1 MFLSEVTQAGTVMH
15 SLPEKNDGVGWP
27 RSKPDLHFVFSYL
40 LYGAVAVYFS
50 PAGYLIVNEDVFCRL
65 VSRVMER
72 LPGPFQEHLDN
83 VVVDVQRWPEEGL
96 LHLAGFSHEEIEG
109 GETLFGLFVPL
120 ETGHLWGD
128 DAIDPVHAPHKLI
141 LFQGPLEEAFPD
153 PKILRIEI
161 RKTVIHELAHH
172 FGWTDRDLESFD
184 NRDDPF
190 PDDIF
195 EDM

>member
-1 MFLSEVTQAGTVMH
+1 M
-15 SLPEKNDGVGWP
+15 
-27 RSKPDLHFVFSYL
+27 PDLCSVFSYL

-50 PAGYLIVNEDVFCRL
+50 PFGYWIVNEDAFCRL

-72 LPGPFQEHLDN
+72 LPERFQEHLDN
-83 VVVDVQRWPEEGL
+83 VVVDVELWPEEESL
-96 LHLAGFSHEEIEG
+96 RLAGFSEEEIED

-120 ETGHLWGD
+120 DSGHLWGG
-128 DAIDPVHAPHKLI
+128 DAIDPVNAPHRLI
-141 LFQGPLEEAFPD
+141 IFQGPLEEAFPD
-153 PKILRIEI
+153 AKTLRIEI

-195 EDM
+195 KDI